1 MSFIDVAIPGIVG
14 FVLLVWPQA
23 MFAGSKVSP
32 DAGKIRTM
40 RIVGALLLVAAALYF
55 GVKVAGA

>member
-1 MSFIDVAIPGIVG
+1 MSFIDVAIPGIAG

>member
-23 MFAGSKVSP
+23 MFAGSKANP
-32 DAGKIRTM
+32 DAGKLRTM
-40 RIVGALLLVAAALYF
+40 RIAGALLLVAAAIYLV
-55 GVKVAGA
+55 VKLAGA